1 MRNGLFL
8 PLLLLKAFVLVTACG
23 ESSDENQVNTV
34 ANLELA
40 SIRNDLDLYNSLAAK
55 KDGDEALK
63 LKVAQSIL
71 RHGMLVRNT
80 NPKIESLRG
89 EPLETI
95 CLLTEPDTR
104 KILNESGDPQ
114 LAGLA
119 HEYLARI
126 EPEVR
131 KKIEEYQKTMK
142 GTGCYLTPNL
152 SS

>member
-71 RHGMLVRNT
+71 RHVMLVRNT

-104 KILNESGDPQ
+104 KK
-114 LAGLA
+114 
-119 HEYLARI
+119 
-126 EPEVR
+126 V
-131 KKIEEYQKTMK
+131 K
-142 GTGCYLTPNL
+142 
-152 SS
+152 